1 MKLIPLRVGFR
12 INIMMSEKIKI
23 TECPRDAIQGLQNYI
38 PTRLKV
44 EYLNKLLQVG
54 FDTLDFGSF
63 VSPQAVPQMKD
74 TAQVVEKL
82 DLASSSTKLL
92 AIIPYRCGYDKVD
105 ACKFEEITY
114 VGYPLSVS
122 ETFQL
127 KNVHTSYKDSFEKVK
142 EIQEGLVEHPGK
154 RLQIYI
160 SMAFGNPY
168 GDEWNID
175 IINNTVKKLKELDIT
190 NIALSDTIGL
200 GKPENIEEIFRIM
213 INEYPEIEFG
223 AHFHSKRSEWKEKVD
238 AAFLGGC
245 RKFDGALSG
254 YGGCPLSGYDMIGN
268 VATENL
274 LAYFEE
280 RNIDL
285 GLNKENLSEA
295 LEFAPH
301 VFKHN
306 QTYIPPAPYYDF

>member
-1 MKLIPLRVGFR
+1 MNG
-12 INIMMSEKIKI
+12 KIKI

-38 PTRLKV
+38 PTRLKA
-44 EYLNKLLQVG
+44 EYMNKLLQVG

-74 TAQVVEKL
+74 TPQVIEKL
-82 DLASSSTKLL
+82 DLGASSTKLL
-92 AIIPYRCGYDKVD
+92 AIIPYKCGYDKID

-127 KNVHTSYKDSFEKVK
+127 KNVHTSYKKSFEKVM
-142 EIQEGLVEHPGK
+142 EIQDGLALYPSK
-154 RLQIYI
+154 KLQIYI

-168 GDEWNID
+168 GDEWNLD
-175 IINNTVKKLKELDIT
+175 IIDSTVDRLVKYGIR
-190 NIALSDTIGL
+190 NIALSDTVGL
-200 GKPENIEEIFRIM
+200 GKAEDINAIFSFM
-213 INEYPEIEFG
+213 INKYPDVEFG
-223 AHFHSKRSEWKEKVD
+223 AHFHSKPSEWKEKVD
-238 AAFLGGC
+238 AAYSGGC

-268 VATENL
+268 IATENL
-274 LAYFEE
+274 IAFFDDK
-280 RNIDL
+280 NIAL
-285 GLNKENLSEA
+285 GLNREKLNEA
-295 LEFAPH
+295 AKIAPH

-306 QTYIPPAPYYDF
+306 PVYIPPAPYYDF

>member
-1 MKLIPLRVGFR
+1 M
-12 INIMMSEKIKI
+12 NEKIKI
-23 TECPRDAIQGLQNYI
+23 TECPRDAIQGLRNFI
-38 PTRLKV
+38 PTRLKA
-44 EYLNKLLQVG
+44 EYINSLLRVG

-74 TAQVVEKL
+74 TPQVVEKL
-82 DLASSSTKLL
+82 DLAASSTKLL

-127 KNVHTSYKDSFEKVK
+127 KNVHTSYEDSFEKVK
-142 EIQEGLVEHPGK
+142 EIHEGLQSYPGK
-154 RLQIYI
+154 KLQIYI

-168 GDEWNID
+168 GDDWNID
-175 IINNTVKKLKELDIT
+175 IIHKTVEKLNKLGIT
-190 NIALSDTIGL
+190 NIALSDTVGM
-200 GKPENIEEIFRIM
+200 GQPEDIEEIFKVM
-213 INEYPEIEFG
+213 INDFPDIEFG
-223 AHFHSKRSEWKEKVD
+223 AHFHSKPSEWKEKVD
-238 AAFLGGC
+238 AAFTGGC

-268 VATENL
+268 IATENL
-274 LAYFEE
+274 ISYFEE
-280 RNIDL
+280 KNIDL
-285 GLNKENLSEA
+285 HLDKEKLKEA
-295 LEFAPH
+295 AEIAPH

-306 QTYIPPAPYYDF
+306 QVYIPPAPYYDF